1 MIEEDKTQLWLS
13 DMFIQY
19 VDVSQKWNE
28 GTANSTQEV
37 PRNMKAKGNS
47 PKGRVNLC

>member
-1 MIEEDKTQLWLS
+1 MTEEDKTQPWLS
-13 DMFIQY
+13 DVFTQY
-19 VDVSQKWNE
+19 VGVSQKWNA

-37 PRNMKAKGNS
+37 PRNLRAKGNS